1 MLLIHRGKTE
11 VTEAACEG
19 SMWDL
24 LDKDF
29 KEAMINTF
37 RELKKTMLK
46 EVEEDIAISHEI
58 ETISKEI

>member
-1 MLLIHRGKTE
+1 
-11 VTEAACEG
+11 
-19 SMWDL
+19 MWDL